1 MSADLHTLLCITC
14 IQLFNHHESSS
25 FLLQHKQSADVDGIM
40 YVINL
45 DFPKLIEDYVHR
57 IGRCGRCDRMGISY
71 AFFTLN
77 DAKQAKELIAILNEA
92 NQVFSKIFYPKSS
105 MKQKFNFLISLLM
118 SNYKKLHSTP

>member
-1 MSADLHTLLCITC
+1 
-14 IQLFNHHESSS
+14 
-25 FLLQHKQSADVDGIM
+25 M

-92 NQVFSKIFYPKSS
+92 NQVLNDFSKTFFTKTSK
-105 MKQKFNFLISLLM
+105 KQKFNFIISQ
-118 SNYKKLHSTP
+118 

>member
-1 MSADLHTLLCITC
+1 
-14 IQLFNHHESSS
+14 
-25 FLLQHKQSADVDGIM
+25 M

-92 NQVFSKIFYPKSS
+92 NQVFYFVNIISADNLETN
-105 MKQKFNFLISLLM
+105 QKKNFWSI
-118 SNYKKLHSTP
+118 N